1 MTFRT
6 ALLASVLALGW
17 PLANASAHQ
26 ASTAFLRLELDGA
39 RITGQWDVALRDLDL
54 AIGLDADGDG
64 AIRYGELRTRRDD
77 IASYLAPRLALR
89 ADGESCPIEAGE
101 LAVDAHAGAG
111 YAVLFLSARCPREPE
126 SLAIDYEA
134 LFALDAQHR
143 GIARLATPAGERALV
158 FATDSRAQ
166 AVSLREAERLPRL
179 AAFVREGVQHIFA
192 GLDHVIFLL
201 TLLLPAVL
209 VAERGGLRGAPRLWP
224 ALRRVLAV
232 ATAFTVAHSLTL
244 SAAALGVI
252 ALPSRLV
259 ESGIALSVLFA
270 ALGNLWPRAQ
280 RSPARLA
287 FVFGLVHGLG
297 FATALADLG
306 LGAGGRVAA
315 LVGFNVGVELGQLA
329 IVAVFV
335 PLAWLGRES
344 WLYKRVALGGGSL
357 VAAGLAVF
365 WLAERIG

>member
-1 MTFRT
+1 MIR
-6 ALLASVLALGW
+6 AVLLACALAVIW
-17 PLANASAHQ
+17 PGSHASAHQ
-26 ASTAFLRLELDGA
+26 ASTAFLRLGLEGTT
-39 RITGQWDVALRDLDL
+39 ITGQWDVALRDLDL
-54 AIGLDADGDG
+54 ALGLDADGDG
-64 AIRYGELRTRRDD
+64 ALRYGELRARREDV
-77 IASYLAPRLALR
+77 AAYLLPRLELR
-89 ADGESCPIEAGE
+89 ADGSACPIEAGD
-101 LAVDAHAGAG
+101 LAVDAHAGTG
-111 YAVLFLSARCPREPE
+111 YAVLFMRARCAREPK
-126 SLAIDYEA
+126 SLDIGYDL

-143 GIARLATPAGERALV
+143 GIARVTTRAGERALV
-158 FATDSRAQ
+158 FAAGSRAQ
-166 AVSLREAERLPRL
+166 TLSVSEGERLPRL

-209 VAERGGLRGAPRLWP
+209 VAEQGRLQGAPRLWP
-224 ALRRVLAV
+224 ALSRVLAV
-232 ATAFTVAHSLTL
+232 VTSFTLAHSLTL

-252 ALPSRLV
+252 AVPSRLV

-280 RSPARLA
+280 RRPARIA
-287 FVFGLVHGLG
+287 FAFGLVHGLG

-306 LGAGGRVAA
+306 LGVGGRVAA
-315 LVGFNVGVELGQLA
+315 LIGFNVGVELGQLA

-344 WLYKRVALGGGSL
+344 WLYQRVALGGGSL

-365 WLAERIG
+365 WLTERSL